1 MFVETRKE
9 LSMEVIEFGLKQ
21 RDKAN
26 PYLVP
31 GIVYGKEMENIPIA
45 VDRKEFKHILKKNG
59 RNVILNC
66 TLPDGKKMSLV
77 IKEIQQDVV
86 SFEPYHVD
94 LMALQDD
101 QKITITVP
109 VRLENKEKC
118 AGVKN
123 GGKLQF
129 TLFKVKIAGKAE
141 DLPREIPLDVTNLD
155 INQTLYTRDLG
166 LPSGVSM
173 VSPLNLKVAGIFAR
187 NVALDG
193 ETASAEGTPEGEAAA
208 SAEGSTEESKEE

>member
-21 RDKAN
+21 RDKTN

-66 TLPDGKKMSLV
+66 TLPDGKKMPLV
-77 IKEIQQDVV
+77 IKEIQQDVI

-94 LMALQDD
+94 LMALQND

-109 VRLENKEKC
+109 VRLENKEQC

-141 DLPREIPLDVTNLD
+141 DLPREIPLDITDLD
-155 INQTLYTRDLG
+155 INQTLYTRDLD
-166 LPSGVSM
+166 LPNGVSM
-173 VSPLNLKVAGIFAR
+173 VSPYNLKIAGIFAR
-187 NVALDG
+187 NVAL
-193 ETASAEGTPEGEAAA
+193 EGEAFSNLFFCFCKAI
-208 SAEGSTEESKEE
+208 

>member
-1 MFVETRKE
+1 
-9 LSMEVIEFGLKQ
+9 MEVIEFGLKQ
-21 RDKAN
+21 RDKTN

-45 VDRKEFKHILKKNG
+45 IDRKEFKHILKKNG

-66 TLPDGKKMSLV
+66 TLPDGKKIPLV

-129 TLFKVKIAGKAE
+129 SIFKVKIAGKAE
-141 DLPREIPLDVTNLD
+141 DLPREIPLDITNLD
-155 INQTLYTRDLG
+155 IGQTLHTRDLG
-166 LPSGVSM
+166 LPNGVSM

-187 NVALDG
+187 NAALETEASANEETPEG
-193 ETASAEGTPEGEAAA
+193 ETAS
-208 SAEGSTEESKEE
+208 SSKGSTEESTKE